1 MLDLYL
7 NMPTKGAFETPL
19 HLAAK
24 MGHLET
30 VRVLVQQ
37 PACKRD
43 LTNKFGQT
51 PEQVGGALF
60 RVVEGFKV
68 VLSYGEF

>member
-1 MLDLYL
+1 MATRRAEYMLDLYL

-24 MGHLET
+24 MGHVEV

-43 LTNKFGQT
+43 LTNKFGDT
-51 PEQVGGALF
+51 PEQVGWRLWFVGRL
-60 RVVEGFKV
+60 R
-68 VLSYGEF
+68 

>member
-37 PACKRD
+37 PACRRD

-51 PEQVGGALF
+51 PEQAGGALF
-60 RVVEGFKV
+60 RVVGDLK
-68 VLSYGEF
+68 

>member
-43 LTNKFGQT
+43 LTNKYRQT
-51 PEQVGGALF
+51 PEQVGWSFFG
-60 RVVEGFKV
+60 VVGGFKV
-68 VLSYGEF
+68 VLSCGEF